1 MTPLPGPSRFGR
13 DGLALAI
20 AIALNLAASR
30 RATD

>member
-20 AIALNLAASR
+20 ALNLAASR